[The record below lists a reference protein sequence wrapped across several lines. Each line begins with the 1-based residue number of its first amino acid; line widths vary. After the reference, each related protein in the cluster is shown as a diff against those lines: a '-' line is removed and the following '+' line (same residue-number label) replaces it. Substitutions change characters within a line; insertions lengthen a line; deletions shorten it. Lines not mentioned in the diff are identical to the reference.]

1 MEVKTLS
8 ASQIK
13 AEALRLGFSACG
25 MAPAEPVNTAIA
37 DAFSRWQAQGMQ
49 ANMNYMGNYLDKRLD
64 PRLLMEGVRTILSVA
79 LNYYPARQLR
89 EDQYQFAWYAYGK
102 DYHDL
107 MKTRL
112 TALQAYISAHSR
124 ALLGLS
130 RRARLDRKKHPA
142 HHSTCRFL
150 LFLRR
155 IVSRYGSRRIRPA
168 TEKPVR
174 QLYPMHTGLPYEST
188 GGPFFAQFKT
198 LPVLPYH

>member
-79 LNYYPARQLR
+79 LNIILPGN
-89 EDQYQFAWYAYGK
+89 YGK
-102 DYHDL
+102 TNTSL
-107 MKTRL
+107 PGTSMAKTI
-112 TALQAYISAHSR
+112 T
-124 ALLGLS
+124 
-130 RRARLDRKKHPA
+130 
-142 HHSTCRFL
+142 T
-150 LFLRR
+150 
-155 IVSRYGSRRIRPA
+155 
-168 TEKPVR
+168 
-174 QLYPMHTGLPYEST
+174 
-188 GGPFFAQFKT
+188 
-198 LPVLPYH
+198 

>member
-112 TALQAYISAHSR
+112 TALQAYISAHSPLPLQSRVFCDTAPVLERYWAYR
-124 ALLGLS
+124 AGLGLS
-130 RRARLDRKKHPA
+130 LIH
-142 HHSTCRFL
+142 
-150 LFLRR
+150 
-155 IVSRYGSRRIRPA
+155 I
-168 TEKPVR
+168 
-174 QLYPMHTGLPYEST
+174 
-188 GGPFFAQFKT
+188 
-198 LPVLPYH
+198 